1 VGPSISRARNSGDGG
16 REKGGGRG
24 CDDSWLFV
32 EIGF

>member
-1 VGPSISRARNSGDGG
+1 VGPSISRARNSGGGG
-16 REKGGGRG
+16 RRGGGRG